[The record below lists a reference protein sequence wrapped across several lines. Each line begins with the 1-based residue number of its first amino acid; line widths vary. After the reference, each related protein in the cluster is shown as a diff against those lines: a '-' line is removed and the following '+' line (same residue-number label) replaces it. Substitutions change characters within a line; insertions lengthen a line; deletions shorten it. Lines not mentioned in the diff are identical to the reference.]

1 MGRKKLEW
9 YPGAMY
15 HVTARGNR
23 RSDIFKEEIDFEFYL
38 RCMEEALCYYK
49 DCYRIISYCLMTN
62 HVHIQIEAKEKPINF
77 YIGRI
82 NNFYAKNFNKKYNF
96 IGHLFQSRY
105 NAEIIEKDGYVLEV
119 SRYIHLNPMRA
130 QMVEKPEDY
139 EWSSYSMYIGNQREK
154 LICSKQLLSYFNNES
169 RELYKKYVELSII
182 KDEALGKQENLK
194 HEVAEIKSEVNSMRK
209 DMSSVEIIT
218 ANNWADIAKLKA
230 IK

>member
-15 HVTARGNR
+15 HVIARGNR
-23 RSDIFKEEIDFEFYL
+23 RSDIFKEEVDFEFYL

-96 IGHLFQSRY
+96 VGHLFQSRY
-105 NAEIIEKDGYVLEV
+105 NAELIEKDGYVLEV
-119 SRYIHLNPMRA
+119 SRYIHLNPLRA
-130 QMVEKPEDY
+130 QMVKNPEDY
-139 EWSSYSMYIGNQREK
+139 KWSSYGMYIGDIKEE
-154 LICSKQLLSYFNNES
+154 LITSNKILSYFFNVNQ
-169 RELYKKYVELSII
+169 RKKYKDFVDSIGMHI
-182 KDEALGKQENLK
+182 ENK
-194 HEVAEIKSEVNSMRK
+194 
-209 DMSSVEIIT
+209 
-218 ANNWADIAKLKA
+218 
-230 IK
+230 

>member
-23 RSDIFKEEIDFEFYL
+23 RNDIFKEEIDFEFYL
-38 RCMEEALCYYK
+38 NCMEEALNYYK

-105 NAEIIEKDGYVLEV
+105 NAEIIEKDEYVLEV
-119 SRYIHLNPMRA
+119 SRYIHLNPVRA
-130 QMVEKPEDY
+130 NIINKPEDY
-139 EWSSYSMYIGNQREK
+139 KWSSYCMYIGNKKEEF
-154 LICSKQLLSYFNNES
+154 ICSNIILSYFKDNN
-169 RELYKKYVELSII
+169 RELYKEYVESII
-182 KDEALGKQENLK
+182 R
-194 HEVAEIKSEVNSMRK
+194 I
-209 DMSSVEIIT
+209 
-218 ANNWADIAKLKA
+218 
-230 IK
+230 